1 MLNSLISGFCGSL
14 GSLMGKL
21 AFNPDL
27 PFHGIVRSHVC
38 QLIQQFSMQIEIEGK
53 CQNNWGSYLVFIF
66 RIILFALMV
75 LSNTIMISTFLKA
88 LERNVI
94 MLLYV
99 IY

>member
-27 PFHGIVRSHVC
+27 PFHGIVRTHVC
-38 QLIQQFSMQIEIEGK
+38 QLIQQFSMQIEEK

-75 LSNTIMISTFLKA
+75 LSNTVMISTFLKA

-94 MLLYV
+94 TLLYV
-99 IY
+99 IN